1 MWIMTKLG
9 FFSIVEKPED
19 RKNGNLTVRARVRA
33 DLENLR
39 KQFLPGLGPIQ
50 EDAGTDYR
58 YRAKA
63 KKADGGAALAGL
75 TESVDYANFKNEVAK
90 RQGKLRAEAYGK
102 VWSGL
107 YQLQDNPP
115 TPSASKSV
123 KALPAP
129 LKSPNGKAMAYGG
142 VLVDGSLR
150 VLLRRP
156 TGDYDGY
163 VWTFPK
169 GRPDPGESAAQA
181 ALREVE
187 QETGY
192 KAKITGKLPSGFEGG
207 TTMTEF
213 FVMAPR
219 GEPGSFDN
227 ETADIKWVTL
237 SEAEKLIAMTRNS
250 SGRKRDLAVLM
261 AIREY
266 FSVTP

>member
-33 DLENLR
+33 DLENLH
-39 KQFLPGLGPIQ
+39 KQFLPGLGAIQ

-63 KKADGGAALAGL
+63 KKADVAAALASL
-75 TESVDYANFKNEVAK
+75 TNGVDYANFKDEVAK
-90 RQGKLRAEAYGK
+90 KQGKARAGLYGK
-102 VWSGL
+102 VWSAL
-107 YQLQDNPP
+107 YPLQDD
-115 TPSASKSV
+115 
-123 KALPAP
+123 PAANAPAEPAKPATKP
-129 LKSPNGKAMAYGG
+129 LGGKKVAYGG
-142 VLVDGSLR
+142 VLIDDRQR

-169 GRPDPGESAAQA
+169 GRPDRGETAEQA

-192 KAKITGKLPSGFEGG
+192 KATITGKLPGGFEGG

-213 FVMAPR
+213 FVMTPE
-219 GEPGSFDN
+219 GEPGAFDD
-227 ETADIKWVTL
+227 ETADITWVTF
-237 SEAEKLIAMTRNS
+237 SEAEKLIAMTKNNG
-250 SGRKRDLAVLM
+250 GRTRDLAVLA
-261 AIREY
+261 AISEY
-266 FSVTP
+266 FALK